1 MVRARNKQTP
11 KKMTTLLATFKNH
24 ADADLAVHE
33 LKNLGVPTSEIGV
46 IALDTSAGGTGQVV
60 STTAASPMAPAGRAA
75 GQAASDAASGAVSGA
90 MLGAVGGLLVGV
102 AALAIPGLGGL
113 LVAGPI
119 AAALGLTGV
128 AATAATGA
136 GIGIAAGGITSLV
149 ASLVKVGVP
158 EVEANAV
165 NDTIQ
170 SGGVVVSVK
179 EQMGLDVRSALQ
191 AGNPIKITT
200 VG

>member
-1 MVRARNKQTP
+1 MKTF
-11 KKMTTLLATFKNH
+11 LATYRSH
-24 ADADLAVHE
+24 ADADVSVQA
-33 LKNLGVPTSEIGV
+33 LKTRGVASSEIGV
-46 IALDTSAGGTGQVV
+46 IALDTSLGGSGEIVSSTAGNPV
-60 STTAASPMAPAGRAA
+60 APAGRAA

-149 ASLVKVGVP
+149 ASLVKAGIP
-158 EVEANAV
+158 EADATVVHEA
-165 NDTIQ
+165 IQ
-170 SGGVVVSVK
+170 KGGVLVSVK
-179 EQMGLDVRSALQ
+179 DQLGFDVRSALEE
-191 AGNPIKITT
+191 GNPVKITT
-200 VG
+200 VA

>member
-1 MVRARNKQTP
+1 MKTY
-11 KKMTTLLATFKNH
+11 LATYKNPT
-24 ADADLAVHE
+24 DADTAVHA
-33 LKNLGVPTSEIGV
+33 LKNLGVITSEIGV
-46 IALDTSAGGTGQVV
+46 IALDNSIDGTGGVV
-60 STTAASPMAPAGRAA
+60 STTAANPVAPAGRAA

-90 MLGAVGGLLVGV
+90 MLGAMGGLLVGV

-149 ASLVKVGVP
+149 TSLVQVGIP
-158 EVEANAV
+158 EADAAIVHE
-165 NDTIQ
+165 TIQ
-170 SGGVVVSVK
+170 KGGVLVSVK
-179 EQMGLDVRSALQ
+179 EQTGLNVRSALEE
-191 AGNPIKITT
+191 GNPIKITS
-200 VG
+200 VA